1 MTTAILTHPDCA
13 QHEMGEGHPES
24 PMRLKAILA
33 ALESSGL
40 AAKLT
45 MHEAP
50 PAQRE
55 HLERVHHAEHVDM
68 VFEAAPER
76 GYAYLDPDTSMNPKS
91 LSAALRAAGAVVR
104 ATDMVIGGEASNAF
118 CAVRP
123 PGHHATPQR
132 PMGFCIFNNVAIGA
146 MHAIERHGLERV
158 CVLDFDVHHGNGTE
172 DAFHEDPRVMLCST
186 FQHPYYPYCGA
197 DSGNEH
203 IVNVPLPA
211 MTDGRG
217 ISRSRRALLV
227 AGARVVRAADGL
239 RVRGIRRASRRS
251 PRIPQARRRRLS
263 LGDREAHG
271 RGPTPRERPRRLHA
285 RGWLQHRSPGPLCGR
300 ARSRPGWLGRT
311 LGSRFIEVAARIEPA
326 RSFLDAPPRSLRP
339 LTLEV
344 AALSPGRSSVTRS
357 SRPLPQHFAE
367 ARDAMPSSHES
378 LAANDVGRADI
389 AIKSPFEALRQAS
402 RGARHYWSSNEVM
415 PAVRA

>member
-1 MTTAILTHPDCA
+1 MATAILTHPDCVH
-13 QHEMGEGHPES
+13 HEMGEGHPES
-24 PMRLKAILA
+24 PMRLRAILA

-40 AAKLT
+40 AAKLS

-50 PAQRE
+50 PAERE
-55 HLERVHHAEHVDM
+55 QLERVHQAEHVDM
-68 VFEAAPER
+68 VFAAAPER

-197 DSGNEH
+197 DSGNDH

-217 ISRSRRALLV
+217 FREAVERFWMPALESFGPQMVFVSAGFDAHRDDPLAYLKLDDADYRWVTEKLMDV
-227 AGARVVRAADGL
+227 AHRHAKGRVVSTLEG
-239 RVRGIRRASRRS
+239 GYNT
-251 PRIPQARRRRLS
+251 
-263 LGDREAHG
+263 EA
-271 RGPTPRERPRRLHA
+271 
-285 RGWLQHRSPGPLCGR
+285 
-300 ARSRPGWLGRT
+300 LGRCVVEHV
-311 LGSRFIEVAARIEPA
+311 RV
-326 RSFLDAPPRSLRP
+326 
-339 LTLEV
+339 
-344 AALSPGRSSVTRS
+344 
-357 SRPLPQHFAE
+357 
-367 ARDAMPSSHES
+367 
-378 LAANDVGRADI
+378 LAG
-389 AIKSPFEALRQAS
+389 
-402 RGARHYWSSNEVM
+402 
-415 PAVRA
+415 